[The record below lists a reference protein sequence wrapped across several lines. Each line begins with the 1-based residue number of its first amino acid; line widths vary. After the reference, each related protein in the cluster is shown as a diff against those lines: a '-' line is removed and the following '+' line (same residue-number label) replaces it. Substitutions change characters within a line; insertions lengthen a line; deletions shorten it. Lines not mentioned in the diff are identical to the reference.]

1 MWTDNE
7 LSLIATGANAD
18 LAMAP
23 GLAIDLLETRRD
35 RDRYRSLLSRTH
47 VFVTDAELHYEIQ
60 KALVRT

>member
-35 RDRYRSLLSRTH
+35 RYRSLLSRTH